1 MRGYDY
7 KFLKKMSI
15 NNKEIE
21 RITKLQVG
29 KKCNKCK
36 VGNYVNVGLIICD
49 NCGKEPFKNY

>member
-1 MRGYDY
+1 
-7 KFLKKMSI
+7 MSVDS
-15 NNKEIE
+15 KEIE
-21 RITKLQVG
+21 RIKKLQLG